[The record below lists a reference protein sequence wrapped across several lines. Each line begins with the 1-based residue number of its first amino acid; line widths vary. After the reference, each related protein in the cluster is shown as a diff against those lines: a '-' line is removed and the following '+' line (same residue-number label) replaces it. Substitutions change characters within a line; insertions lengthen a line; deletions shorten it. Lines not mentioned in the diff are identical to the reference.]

1 MRALLILLNAA
12 LLIAIVGAWFFWHPE
27 PEELPL
33 PGTYAEK
40 LGRDVPIAPPPNPAI
55 AHTDSSAGVVIVS
68 SLIPMLP
75 PGVRTGAAYLI
86 LRNTGSHQATL
97 VSASSPAAASV
108 ELHTHVNDAG
118 VMRMRQVN
126 QIDIPAGQE
135 LDFRRAGYHLMLLSL
150 KAPLHAGERLSIT
163 LKFSDGG
170 SRTVKAPVDAGQA
183 SKPMR

>member
-1 MRALLILLNAA
+1 MRALLILLNIV
-12 LLIAIVGAWFFWHPE
+12 LLGAIVGLWFFWHPE

-40 LGRDVPIAPPPNPAI
+40 LGSDVPLAPPPSPAK
-55 AHTDSSAGVVIVS
+55 AQTDSSTGMVIVN

-86 LRNTGSHQATL
+86 LRNTGSHDATL

-108 ELHTHVNDAG
+108 ELHAHRNDAG

-126 QIDIPAGQE
+126 KIDIPAGQE
-135 LDFRRAGYHLMLLSL
+135 LDFRRAGYHLMLINL
-150 KAPLHAGERLSIT
+150 KAPLRAGERLPIR
-163 LKFSDGG
+163 LVFSDGG
-170 SRTVKAPVDAGQA
+170 SRTVNTLVDAGQA
-183 SKPMR
+183 SKPIR